1 MYFELSITIRRPPSE
16 VFAFLRDKDKYPQKK
31 DSPVLVLEQVT
42 PGAPGVG
49 THYREVVQM
58 MPFVRGEFLS
68 VITRFEPDEHLEE
81 DFEGAGF
88 KGHLA
93 YQFLPED
100 DGTRL
105 IQRETMSAQGL
116 LKVLEPI
123 IQRMFFRHLQERLE
137 AIKAFLESAHD
148 TH

>member
-1 MYFELSITIRRPPSE
+1 MYFELSITIRRRPAE
-16 VFAFLRDKDKYPQKK
+16 VFAFFRDIDKSPQKK
-31 DSPVLVLEQVT
+31 DSPVLVLEQAT

-58 MPFVRGEFLS
+58 LPFVRGEFLS
-68 VITRFEPDEHLEE
+68 VITRFEPNEHLEE

-93 YQFLPED
+93 YRFLPED

-105 IQRETMSAQGL
+105 IQREKMSAQGL

-123 IQRMFFRHLQERLE
+123 IERRLSRQLRVRLE
-137 AIKAFLESAHD
+137 GIKTILEGA
-148 TH
+148 